1 MSDEEADNAR
11 AKMIAP
17 AGIDSATIE
26 SVRIGSITLLPGTGR
41 GGRGI
46 MTAYRKS
53 PVSGPVAIGP
63 TGLAGDSQGNPR
75 VHGGPEKAVYAYP
88 LSGYAGWAADFP
100 TLAMGPGAMGENLV
114 VTGVDEAS
122 IHIGDVIRAGTAL
135 LQVAQ
140 MREPC
145 STFAAIHG
153 TTRVVRAMVKSGR
166 CGWYC
171 RVVEPGS
178 VTAGDAHDIVD
189 RPNPGWPVARLAR
202 FAAGEGGTIEALNE
216 LASLP
221 GLSRYWQ
228 AKAQAELAS
237 QRAWP

>member
-1 MSDEEADNAR
+1 
-11 AKMIAP
+11 MIAS
-17 AGIDSATIE
+17 GTIDE
-26 SVRIGSITLLPGTGR
+26 VRIGAVVMLPNAGR

-46 MTAYRKS
+46 MTAFRKHS
-53 PVSGPVAIGP
+53 VTGAIGVGR
-63 TGLAGDSQGNPR
+63 TGLAGDQQGNLR

-88 LSGYAGWAADFP
+88 ASGYAGWAAEFP
-100 TLAMGPGAMGENLV
+100 TLAMAPGARGENLV
-114 VTGVDEAS
+114 ITGVDEAS
-122 IHIGDVIRAGTAL
+122 VHIGDIIRAGTSL

-140 MREPC
+140 IREPC

-153 TTRVVRAMVKSGR
+153 TARVVRAMVKSGR

-171 RVVEPGS
+171 RVLEPGHMAS
-178 VTAGDAHDIVD
+178 GDVHLVIE

-202 FAAGEGGTIEALNE
+202 FAAGEGATHDALAE
-216 LASLP
+216 LAALP

-228 AKAQAELAS
+228 AKAQAALDA